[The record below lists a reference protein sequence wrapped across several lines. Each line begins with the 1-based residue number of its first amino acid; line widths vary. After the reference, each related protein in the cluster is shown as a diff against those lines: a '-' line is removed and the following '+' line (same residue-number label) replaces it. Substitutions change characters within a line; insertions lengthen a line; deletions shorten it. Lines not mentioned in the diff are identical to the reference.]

1 MYERCTDNVGDFK
14 QGLLAGV
21 KGVKSEQAVL
31 MAESWVCRRDTVCI
45 SREAWR
51 IAKES
56 VGTEHL

>member
-1 MYERCTDNVGDFK
+1 MGDFK